1 MAMDPEYAVYPFGDA
16 ALIVETADEI
26 SESTYRR
33 IKGLAEAI
41 AENPPKALIET
52 IPSYRSLLVAY
63 DSLQA
68 DYASMEGAILSL
80 ISREEAS
87 GEASAKLISETVRI
101 PVCYEYPHSLDLDE
115 VARYTGL
122 KPGEVVELHSANTYL
137 VYMLGFT
144 PGFPYLGG
152 MSERI
157 ATPRR
162 LSPRTKIPG
171 GSVGIAD
178 RQTGI
183 YPMESPGGWN
193 IIGRTPLSL
202 FDHTR
207 EPPALLKAG
216 NYIRFYPISSDEFD
230 RIASDVG
237 RGAWSPE
244 IEKIRRGEA

>member
-1 MAMDPEYAVYPFGDA
+1 MAMDPDYIVYPFGDA
-16 ALIVETADEI
+16 ALIVETTDEI
-26 SESTYRR
+26 SESAYRR
-33 IKGLAEAI
+33 IRGLAEAV
-41 AENPPKALIET
+41 AKSPPAALIEL
-52 IPSYRSLLVAY
+52 IPSYRSLLVTY
-63 DSLQA
+63 DSLLA

-80 ISREEAS
+80 ISRVGVFTEPATE
-87 GEASAKLISETVRI
+87 IVRI
-101 PVCYEYPHSLDLDE
+101 PVCYESPHSLDLDE
-115 VARYTGL
+115 VARHTGL
-122 KPGEVVELHSANTYL
+122 KPEEVVELHSANAYL

-162 LSPRTKIPG
+162 LSPRTKIPA

-216 NYIRFYPISSDEFD
+216 QYIQFYPINADEFD

-244 IEKIRRGEA
+244 IEKTRRGEA